1 MVTGDEPVMPLI
13 RPEITQ
19 GAYRAREVILGG
31 LLALA
36 GFWTALQGGFL
47 LAPVG
52 LGVAGIGLVW
62 TVTAWRRMRFAQVV
76 AAPGIVE
83 VDEGQIGYLGPDAG
97 GYVAIPDLSEL
108 RLIEMRGRRLWQLR
122 QADGQALL
130 IPVDATGADRLFDAF
145 ASLPGMDTGVL
156 VAALEAAPPRSGVG
170 LALSSISK
178 SLWRR
183 ASRDAVQLRDRP

>member
-1 MVTGDEPVMPLI
+1 MPLI
-13 RPEITQ
+13 RAEITQ

-31 LLALA
+31 LTGLGGL
-36 GFWTALQGGFL
+36 WTALQGGFL
-47 LAPVG
+47 LIPFGAA
-52 LGVAGIGLVW
+52 VAGLGLVW
-62 TVTAWRRMRFAQVV
+62 MVTAWRRMRFAQAV

-83 VDEGQIGYLGPDAG
+83 IDEGQIGYFGPEAG

-145 ASLPGMDTGVL
+145 ASLPGMDTAAL
-156 VAALEAAPPRSGVG
+156 VAALDGSPQQGSGG
-170 LALSSISK
+170 LGLSSISK
-178 SLWRR
+178 TLWRR
-183 ASRDAVQLRDRP
+183 AGPNAVQLRDGP